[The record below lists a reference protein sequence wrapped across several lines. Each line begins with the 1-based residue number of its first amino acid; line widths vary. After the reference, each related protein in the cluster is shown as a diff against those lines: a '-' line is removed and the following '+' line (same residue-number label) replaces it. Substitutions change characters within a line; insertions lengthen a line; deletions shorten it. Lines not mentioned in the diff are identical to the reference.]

1 MFSKRAI
8 TVMGTLCSL
17 GLASGAG
24 AQSWGD
30 KLKDAAGATAEDVK
44 TGVQQ
49 SADQAVGQVQGEAD
63 AKAVAAPGAE
73 DVKTEV
79 QEPADTTAE
88 KAGDADV
95 ADEPPA
101 VAGDGTNTLQGA
113 ATAGAATGVDA
124 VAKGADMGSAAK
136 QGGAAAVNKYLGSTG
151 AGEAAA
157 VPSGAAAEQAGEQE
171 VPKE

>member
-8 TVMGTLCSL
+8 TLVGILCSL

-30 KLKDAAGATAEDVK
+30 NLKDAAGVTAEDAE

-49 SADQAVGQVQGEAD
+49 SADQAVGKVQDEAD

-95 ADEPPA
+95 ATGPPA
-101 VAGDGTNTLQGA
+101 VADDGTNKLQDAATTGA
-113 ATAGAATGVDA
+113 ASGVDA
-124 VAKGADMGSAAK
+124 VATGADMGSAAK
-136 QGGAAAVNKYLGSTG
+136 QGGAAAVNKYIGSTG
-151 AGEAAA
+151 GGEAEA

-171 VPKE
+171 APKE